1 MKELSDG
8 LTIGLGKEEL
18 VVVALF
24 CDSLYR
30 TPTALRSVL
39 TGRSSSRNSTLPTQ
53 GTNERETISSF
64 PFLSLRHHAAS
75 KSVSSSP
82 TAQSAATKGG
92 KGFHACVNDDGG
104 GGERLLLSPP
114 PPLTPPRSESTW
126 LPPSPCKTLFGDGGG
141 GGGRRL
147 RRKGYGRTDGR
158 SGRRRRRRHKKNCT
172 ALSSLF
178 PLPLG
183 LLPPPPLSPSP
194 PPSQISPPLS
204 SLSDGGGGGGGE
216 KEELGSRELG
226 AAIAGASSDSDS
238 LGLFIRTWACF
249 SFCEPT
255 VHRLSLFP
263 FAPVGGGD

>member
-104 GGERLLLSPP
+104 GGERLLLSPA

-147 RRKGYGRTDGR
+147 RRKGYGRMDGR
-158 SGRRRRRRHKKNCT
+158 SGRRRHKKNCT

-204 SLSDGGGGGGGE
+204 SLSDGGGGGGE

-226 AAIAGASSDSDS
+226 ATIAGASSDSDS
-238 LGLFIRTWACF
+238 LGLFIRT
-249 SFCEPT
+249 
-255 VHRLSLFP
+255 
-263 FAPVGGGD
+263 